1 MSDQAVQS
9 TTEVNQGLTQWQR
22 VINIFTA
29 PSKTFEDIKRG
40 NRSWWLPFLIMVV
53 IGYLFF
59 AAVTMKI
66 GWNQVAQNAIH
77 LNPKA
82 EERMQQ
88 APPAQRDMTMKIT
101 QSFTEGAAAA
111 SPVFVL
117 LIAAVMALV
126 LWGTVNFLF
135 AGKAQFPSIFAVMMY
150 GFLPGTI
157 KTVLGTIVTYTGMAP
172 ESFNIRNFAPTNLG
186 AFLNP
191 LETNSALYSLASA
204 IDFTTIWTLVVVS
217 IGLAIVAGVKRSSG
231 YIAVFGW
238 WAIVTLG
245 AAGWAAVMG

>member
-1 MSDQAVQS
+1 MNDQAVQPTAE
-9 TTEVNQGLTQWQR
+9 TTPGLTQWQR
-22 VINIFTA
+22 VINIFSA
-29 PSKTFEDIKRG
+29 PSRTFEDIKRG
-40 NRSWWLPFLIMVV
+40 NRSWWLPFLIMVLV
-53 IGYLFF
+53 GYIFF
-59 AAVTMKI
+59 AAVTTKI
-66 GWNQVAQNAIH
+66 GWTQVAQNAIH

-101 QSFTEGAAAA
+101 QSFTEGVVAAT
-111 SPVFVL
+111 PIFLLVF
-117 LIAAVMALV
+117 AAVMALV
-126 LWGTVNFLF
+126 LWGTINFLF

-150 GFLPGTI
+150 GFLPGII
-157 KTVLGTIVTYTGMAP
+157 KTILGTIVVFTGMAP

-191 LETNSALYSLASA
+191 LETNSALYALASS

-217 IGLAIVAGVKRSSG
+217 IGVAIVAGVKRSSG

-238 WAIVTLG
+238 WAIVVLVG
-245 AAGWAAVMG
+245 AGWAAIMG